1 MGKTLEE
8 CHKILGV
15 NYGATE
21 GIFFRNSYN
30 LPADFCVNFVRTGC
44 DSLTVSMFCF
54 FPNSKSFSA

>member
-21 GIFFRNSYN
+21 GIFLRNSYN

-54 FPNSKSFSA
+54 FS